1 MENEL
6 LDVLIVGAG
15 LSGIGAAVHL
25 TKRCPGK
32 SFAIVE
38 GRERLGGTW
47 DLFRY
52 PGIRSDSDMYTLGYN
67 FKPWTARKAI
77 ADAPT
82 ILDYLHE
89 TVDEHGLEKHIRYER
104 KVTNAS
110 WSSETARWTVS
121 LAHGDGSTSQIE
133 CSFLFMCSGY
143 YSYEGGH
150 KPDFKGNSDFA
161 GPIVHPQE
169 WPEDLDYAGKKVVV
183 IGSGATAVTL
193 VPSMAETAGHVTMLQ
208 RSPTYIVS
216 RPAEDKF
223 ALALRKFLP
232 NKLAYGITRWRNVLY
247 QLFTFNL
254 ARRQPVGFK
263 KKLLEMVREEM
274 GQGVDMKHFTPT
286 YNPWDQRLCLVPDS
300 DLFQSLK
307 LGKASVVTD
316 HIERFVEDGILL
328 KSGEKLKADIIV
340 TATGLKLVSGGHAQ
354 FEIDGEPVHFGSRFN
369 YKGVMF
375 SDVPNL
381 GMTFGYTN
389 ASWTLKADLTSEY
402 ICRVINTMDR
412 KGAQIAYP
420 HPADGEKLIP
430 ETIVDFSSGYIERAA
445 ADLPK
450 QGQKKPW
457 RLNQN
462 YAKDIVNLRYK
473 AVDDGVMVFAK
484 AGSLSLGETCE
495 AGKAKPL
502 NTQPVAA

>member
-1 MENEL
+1 MENEK

-15 LSGIGAAVHL
+15 ISGIGAAVHL
-25 TKRCPGK
+25 SKRCPGK

-89 TVDEHGLEKHIRYER
+89 TVAEYDLAKHIRFEQ
-104 KVTNAS
+104 KVTHAS
-110 WSSETARWTVS
+110 WSSASATWTVT
-121 LAHGDGSTSQIE
+121 LALGDGTTRQIQ
-133 CSFLFMCSGY
+133 CNFLFMCSGY
-143 YSYEGGH
+143 YSYESGY
-150 KPDFKGNSDFA
+150 KPEFKGQDDFH
-161 GPIVHPQE
+161 GPVIHPQQ
-169 WPEDLDYAGKKVVV
+169 WPEDLDYTDKKIIV

-216 RPAEDKF
+216 RPAVDKF
-223 ALALRKFLP
+223 ALALRKILP
-232 NKLAYGITRWRNVLY
+232 NKLAYSVTRWRNVLY

-254 ARRQPVGFK
+254 ARKQPAGFK
-263 KKLLEMVREEM
+263 KKLLEMVRDEM
-274 GQGVDMKHFTPT
+274 GDDVDMKHFTPS

-300 DLFQSLK
+300 DLFASLK
-307 LGKASVVTD
+307 TGKASIVTD
-316 HIERFVEDGILL
+316 HIERFVADGILL
-328 KSGEKLKADIIV
+328 KSGEKLDADIIV
-340 TATGLKLVSGGHAQ
+340 TATGLNLVSGGHAS
-354 FEIDGEPVHFGSRFN
+354 FEIDGETVHFGSRFN

-381 GMTFGYTN
+381 AMTFGYTN

-402 ICRVINTMDR
+402 ICRLINVMDR
-412 KGAQIAYP
+412 KNVQIAYP
-420 HPADGEKLIP
+420 HPTDPDDLVA

-462 YAKDIVNLRYK
+462 YAKDIVNLRHK
-473 AVDDGVMVFAK
+473 TVDDGVMKFAK
-484 AGSLSLGETCE
+484 AGAPALPADNVSMDDANNNET
-495 AGKAKPL
+495 
-502 NTQPVAA
+502 VAA